1 MNWFILLAAIGL
13 EVAGTISMK
22 VSQGFTRL
30 GPSVAM
36 FVFYLGS
43 LALLNLALRTIDVSV
58 AYAIW
63 AGLGTALIALVGVAW
78 FNEPGGWVKS
88 ACIGVIIAG
97 VVGLNLSG
105 GAHGAPPAGQQTSSS
120 LQHEH
125 AAELSAD

>member
-13 EVAGTISMK
+13 EVAGTTSMK
-22 VSQGFTRL
+22 VSQGFTRP

-36 FVFYLGS
+36 FVFYLAS

-63 AGLGTALIALVGVAW
+63 AGLGTALIAVVGVAW
-78 FNEPGGWVKS
+78 FNEPGGWLKF

-105 GAHGAPPAGQQTSSS
+105 GAHGASP
-120 LQHEH
+120 
-125 AAELSAD
+125 AAEQTPNSLLHERASDLPTD

>member
-13 EVAGTISMK
+13 EVAGTTSMK

-78 FNEPGGWVKS
+78 FNEPGGWVKFG
-88 ACIGVIIAG
+88 CIGVIIAG

-105 GAHGAPPAGQQTSSS
+105 GAHGTSPTVQHTAGSP
-120 LQHEH
+120 QHEH
-125 AAELSAD
+125 AAELPAD